1 MHKYVEFVSDEDFL
15 ECVRKVVDSYQTLD
29 ENITPTSILTE
40 SKNTIDEF
48 KTIFDVCVNQIS
60 FDEWS
65 KIELTRQQDKTINN
79 KIGEFHQELLG
90 KVNGWVDLGVGDETE
105 IDLKKEDNT
114 VFIELKNKYN
124 TMNSS
129 SEKTCR
135 EKLEKLIEKYPD
147 ATAYWAYVI
156 SKNYKSECRV
166 WKYQQREDERIKRIS
181 GDRLYAM
188 ITGDSQALE
197 KTFDAIP
204 KAIVE
209 ILSEDYRLSKDD
221 EKLKMEYNNI
231 IFKNEDD

>member
-1 MHKYVEFVSDEDFL
+1 MNKYVEFVSDNDFL
-15 ECVRKVVDSYQTLD
+15 ECVRKVVEAYQSLD
-29 ENITPTSILTE
+29 ENVSPTSILKE

-48 KTIFDVCVNQIS
+48 KTIFDVCVNQIN
-60 FDEWS
+60 FDEWL
-65 KIELTRQQDKTINN
+65 KFELTRQQDKTINN

-135 EKLEKLIEKYPD
+135 EKLEKVIEKYPD

-188 ITGDSQALE
+188 ITGDPQALE
-197 KTFDAIP
+197 KTFNAIP

-209 ILSEDYRLSKDD
+209 ILGEDYTLTKED
-221 EKLKMEYNNI
+221 EKLQVEYNNI
-231 IFKNEDD
+231 IFKNEED